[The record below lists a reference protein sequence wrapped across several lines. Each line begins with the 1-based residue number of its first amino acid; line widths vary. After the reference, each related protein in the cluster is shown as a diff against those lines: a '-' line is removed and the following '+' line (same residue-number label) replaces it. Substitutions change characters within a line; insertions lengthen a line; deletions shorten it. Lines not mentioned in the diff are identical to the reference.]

1 MSDENETRDRQPE
14 GRRPAWRSGAPSGQE
29 RVVSYESDERYWTDY
44 LRVALPVVG
53 LLLMLGLLVWWANS
67 IIGDEQGA
75 QPTSTVASNTQIALA
90 ETNTPV
96 PTTEGG
102 LTSTAVIGGDST
114 PGANGGTSNPND
126 PTETPAEG
134 DTPVTKECDGDF
146 TRGDPVVVTDDDVNL
161 RDAADTSSEVLDV
174 LSADTALTIIS
185 DCYTESPDGN
195 TQFWRVSVDDED
207 ALRGYVSGEFLDAG

>member
-75 QPTSTVASNTQIALA
+75 QPTSTVASSTQIVTSTPNTP
-90 ETNTPV
+90 TNTPESNLTATEV
-96 PTTEGG
+96 PVGT
-102 LTSTAVIGGDST
+102 T
-114 PGANGGTSNPND
+114 PGASGGNGDD

-134 DTPVTKECDGDF
+134 GDTAVPDNCDGDF
-146 TRGDPVVVTDDDVNL
+146 ARGDSVVVTDDDVNL
-161 RDAADTSSEVLDV
+161 RESADVTSDALDQLAADTV
-174 LSADTALTIIS
+174 LTIVS
-185 DCYTESPDGN
+185 DCYTEGPDG
-195 TQFWRVSVDDED
+195 TLFWRVSVDDAD
-207 ALRGYVSGEFLDAG
+207 PSLRGYVSNEFLDPA